1 MCSLG
6 LPNLFRSPENVMK
19 AIGPVFLRKSVKVM
33 SKRASFTVTAARNS
47 ITVILSINMDRNPD
61 SRMKLTKRGII
72 R

>member
-1 MCSLG
+1 
-6 LPNLFRSPENVMK
+6 MK